1 MYNLVNSFYQND
13 NSLEE
18 LKSNYDTKIQSKFE
32 SILLYIYPV
41 YWLTSSIFIFYMM
54 HNYLIFKLLIGS
66 ALVIYT
72 YLQLIGKGIDD
83 LIMNV
88 QNKQENGE
96 LLENNKKIE

>member
-1 MYNLVNSFYQND
+1 M
-13 NSLEE
+13 
-18 LKSNYDTKIQSKFE
+18 
-32 SILLYIYPV
+32 
-41 YWLTSSIFIFYMM
+41 FYMM

-88 QNKQENGE
+88 KKNDNSNVE
-96 LLENNKKIE
+96 LLANNEKID

>member
-1 MYNLVNSFYQND
+1 
-13 NSLEE
+13 
-18 LKSNYDTKIQSKFE
+18 
-32 SILLYIYPV
+32 
-41 YWLTSSIFIFYMM
+41 MM